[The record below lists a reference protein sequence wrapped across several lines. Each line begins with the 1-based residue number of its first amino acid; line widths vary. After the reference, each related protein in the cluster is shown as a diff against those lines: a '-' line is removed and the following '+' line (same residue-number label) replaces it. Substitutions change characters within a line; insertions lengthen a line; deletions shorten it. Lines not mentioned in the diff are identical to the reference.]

1 MLWVDVV
8 STLHSRSLRRIF
20 PALSLVFVSA
30 GSVSHAADRLPQTPA
45 ELMNKRTLGAPG
57 VDVFRVRSSA
67 PGPSHA
73 RPAAEPLV
81 ALAPPKLPFAYGGSG
96 VVDGEAVL
104 FLDRENR
111 TLLVQVGDV
120 VDGAYRVESL
130 VHNRAVLRYL
140 PLDMPQVLA
149 FGGEGTPE
157 PAPVVVAT
165 PQRPRDPLLVNVP
178 DAAPFGKEVPLA
190 LAIPPGSPAAKA
202 TVELTYD
209 AEALSVLGA
218 RVVRPGRA
226 LVEVNAQDTTRAS
239 QVRLKPIGEETV
251 LTEISIE
258 VTAVDAQGK
267 SVEVRVPSQHFISLV
282 ESAN

>member
-1 MLWVDVV
+1 
-8 STLHSRSLRRIF
+8 
-20 PALSLVFVSA
+20 LVFVAVSA
-30 GSVSHAADRLPQTPA
+30 GSASQAADRLPQTPA

-57 VDVFRVRSSA
+57 VDVFRARSSA

-73 RPAAEPLV
+73 RPAAEPVV

-149 FGGEGTPE
+149 FGGEGTSE
-157 PAPVVVAT
+157 PAPVMVAA
-165 PQRPRDPLLVNVP
+165 PQRRQDPLLVNVP

-190 LAIPPGSPAAKA
+190 LAIPSGSPAAKA
-202 TVELTYD
+202 TVDLTYD

-267 SVEVRVPSQHFISLV
+267 SVEVRAPSQHFISLV